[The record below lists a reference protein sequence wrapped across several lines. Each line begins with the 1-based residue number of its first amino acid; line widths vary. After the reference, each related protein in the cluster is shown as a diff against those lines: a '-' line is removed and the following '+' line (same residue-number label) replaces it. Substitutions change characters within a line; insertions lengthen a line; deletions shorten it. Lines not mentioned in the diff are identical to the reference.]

1 MKESF
6 PIRLRKLRQ
15 QKGISQEVLGNALSV
30 DKSTISLYETGKR
43 KPDYE
48 ILERI
53 ANYFNTTTDYLIG
66 RINDPTPYDVD
77 EPTEQDLEE
86 LMKKGG
92 LMFHG
97 QPLDEEDREDIL
109 AAMRIV
115 WQTIQ
120 KRKQK

>member
-97 QPLDEEDREDIL
+97 QPLNEEDREDIL

>member
-1 MKESF
+1 MFKE
-6 PIRLRKLRQ
+6 RLLNLRKAKNLTQ
-15 QKGISQEVLGNALSV
+15 QELS
-30 DKSTISLYETGKR
+30 DKLHMSRATYAQ
-43 KPDYE
+43 YE
-48 ILERI
+48 IGRREPDFETLKKLAE
-53 ANYFNTTTDYLIG
+53 FFHVSTDYLLG
-66 RINDPTPYDVD
+66 LTDDPSSHDVD

-86 LMKKGG
+86 LMRKGG